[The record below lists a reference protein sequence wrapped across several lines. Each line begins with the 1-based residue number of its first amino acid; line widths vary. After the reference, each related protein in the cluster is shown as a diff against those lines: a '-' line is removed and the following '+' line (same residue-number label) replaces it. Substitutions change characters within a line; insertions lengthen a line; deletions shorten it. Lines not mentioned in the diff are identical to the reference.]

1 MLDTAFNL
9 LLIVLGF
16 GVLIF
21 VHELGH
27 FLAARWAGIRTEV
40 FAIGM
45 GTPVASWR
53 KGVGFAW
60 GSTHAKVVA
69 RTERAARELS
79 LEELER
85 YGIGATEYSL
95 RWLPIGGFV
104 KMLGQDDADPSAVSQ
119 APGSYNVCPVGK
131 RMVVVSA
138 GVVANVLLALLLFII
153 AFMSGVKFEA
163 PVVGAVSQTMP
174 AGTTPAVGADRLPI
188 PPGQVGLQPGDR
200 ITHIDGEPVRTFV
213 DVAIGAAMAKPGDLL
228 DLRVERPGLDEPL
241 EFRLPLEKDP
251 VSGLLAIGIEPG
263 RSNRLFAEDEDGL
276 LARLLTGIGLFQAG
290 VRPGMRLVSTNGA
303 PVETYG
309 QLEAAVDRSDGRP
322 VATVW
327 ESDSGETVRAD
338 VEVEPAYQILRYAT
352 PLPGVQQDI
361 EYGLFGLTPLVEV
374 VTVGEVNRD
383 VLQPGDVFLRAGS
396 VDGPRLAVLR
406 AELARHKGGE
416 IDLLLLRGGEHVEVN
431 ARVNRKGQ
439 LNFIAGSAVDTPLV
453 AKPMEEL
460 RTAPGPDGESSIVPS
475 PVSEWLLL
483 GGSRLES
490 VNDTP
495 VADWAS
501 FREALRTQTRSAMTA
516 ETGAALHV
524 AIVNPTPKGEREI
537 KTLELSPEQVAEL
550 HALAWTCTLPGDVFE
565 PLHTTLTAGGNPLV
579 AAAMGVQETHK
590 VMVMAYL
597 TIDRLVRGTVGVEQI
612 HGPVGIV
619 QVGTRAADRGL
630 TYLIFFLGI
639 ISANLAVINFLP
651 IPIVDGGLFLF
662 LIYEK
667 LKGRPPSLAF
677 QNAAA
682 IVGIALIATVFLVVT
697 WNDLVRLVG

>member
-9 LLIVLGF
+9 LLIILGF

-45 GTPVASWR
+45 GTAVASWR

-60 GSTHAKVVA
+60 GSTNGKVVA
-69 RTERAARELS
+69 QTGRTARDLS
-79 LEELER
+79 LEELDR

-119 APGSYNVCPVGK
+119 DPGSYNVCPVGK

-153 AFMSGVKFEA
+153 AFLVGVKFEA
-163 PVVGAVSQTMP
+163 PVVGAVSTTMP
-174 AGTTPAVGADRLPI
+174 AGTTPAVGAERLPI
-188 PPGQVGLQPGDR
+188 PPWQVGLQPGDR
-200 ITHIDGEPVRTFV
+200 ITHIGGEPTRTFV
-213 DVAIGAAMAKPGDLL
+213 DVAIAAAMAKPGELL
-228 DLRVERPGLDEPL
+228 ELRVERPGLDEPL
-241 EFRLPLEKDP
+241 LFRLPLQKDP
-251 VSGLLAIGIEPG
+251 VTGLLAIGIEPG
-263 RSNRLFAEDEDGL
+263 RSNRLFPEDENGL
-276 LARLLTGIGLFQAG
+276 LAELLADIGLSG
-290 VRPGMRLVSTNGA
+290 VKPGMRLVSADGA

-309 QLEAAVDRSDGRP
+309 QLEAAAARSEGRP
-322 VATVW
+322 IATVW
-327 ESDSGETVRAD
+327 ESDAGETVQAE
-338 VEVEPAYQILRYAT
+338 VAVEPAYQVLRSPPPAPGT
-352 PLPGVQQDI
+352 PETI
-361 EYGLFGLTPLVEV
+361 EYGLFGLTPLVKV
-374 VTVGEVNRD
+374 VGVGEGINRD
-383 VLQPGDVFLRAGS
+383 VLRKDDVMLRAGTL
-396 VDGPRLAVLR
+396 DGPRLSLLR
-406 AELARHKGGE
+406 EELSRRKGGE
-416 IDLLLLRGGEHVEVN
+416 IDLVLLRDGAAMNVTAG
-431 ARVNRKGQ
+431 VNRKGM
-439 LNFIAGSAVDTPLV
+439 LNFTAGWAWDLPLV
-453 AKPMEEL
+453 ARPIDRL
-460 RTAPGPDGESSIVPS
+460 APAGPS
-475 PVSEWLLL
+475 PVSDWMLL

-495 VADWAS
+495 VSDWAS
-501 FREALRTQTRSAMTA
+501 FRAALRTHTRGALEA
-516 ETGAALHV
+516 ERGAVLHV
-524 AIVNPTPKGEREI
+524 EIENPTPQKEREI
-537 KTLELSPEQVAEL
+537 KTLELSPQEVAEL
-550 HALAWTCTLPGDVFE
+550 HALAFDVGLPAEVFE
-565 PLHTTLTAGGNPLV
+565 PLHTTLTAGGNPLR

-662 LIYEK
+662 LVYEK